1 MADLVKN
8 TPKVLNLKDSMK
20 VLFLASWYPMNGRS
34 GNGIFAI
41 RQAEALAQAY
51 RRSGRSVT
59 VDVMAVQ
66 PRAWTGEKVQ
76 ILGEV
81 PGGPDR
87 TTQTGGLRHWLL
99 SYRDGRGGLLSM
111 IDQCGAWIR
120 LFRAYR
126 RHHGDRPTVVV
137 AQVAWKGAVVAL
149 LLGRPYG
156 VMEHWSGYLE
166 KEPPLKP
173 IPKWL
178 VRMSLRNAR
187 SVAAVSPW
195 LADALMQFCSGLRVS
210 TLPNVIEEVHWTSP
224 AGEGPA
230 GEEPAGEGP
239 AGEWPAGV
247 GPAGEGAAGPEPLRD
262 PRVFLHVSDLAP
274 VKNPRLL
281 FGAWAQSGLS
291 EQGYL
296 LRVAGEYSQESKAID
311 ASVKGVEWLG
321 ILSPS
326 ELCYQLRSSRALLLS
341 SHRETFSILAGEA
354 LLNGCSVWTSYPPL
368 RAFYQGLD
376 GLVSLPDDQPL
387 TWSLAL
393 QEAAASN
400 PPPWNTPQAVRL
412 VQERLKPYRIH
423 EAGQAM
429 LSWIDA
435 WKP

>member
-1 MADLVKN
+1 MGDGWRSRVAALVKN

-66 PRAWTGEKVQ
+66 PRAWTGGRVQ

-81 PGGPDR
+81 PDVLDR
-87 TTQTGGLRHWLL
+87 TTQAGGLRHWLL
-99 SYRDGRGGLLSM
+99 DYRDGRGGMFSL
-111 IDQCGAWIR
+111 IDQCWAWIR
-120 LFRAYR
+120 LLRAYR
-126 RHHGDRPTVVV
+126 RHHGERPTVVV
-137 AQVAWKGAVVAL
+137 AQVAWKAAIAAL

-178 VRMSLRNAR
+178 VRLSLRNAR

-210 TLPNVIEEVHWTSP
+210 TLPNVIEEVHWTPP
-224 AGEGPA
+224 AVDLAA
-230 GEEPAGEGP
+230 GQ
-239 AGEWPAGV
+239 
-247 GPAGEGAAGPEPLRD
+247 GAAGDVTSGSEPWRD

-274 VKNPRLL
+274 VKNPALL
-281 FGAWAQSGLS
+281 FGAWALSGLS
-291 EQGYL
+291 DQGYL
-296 LRVAGEYSQESKAID
+296 LRVAGEYSQESKARY
-311 ASVKGVEWLG
+311 ASVKGLEWLG
-321 ILSPS
+321 ILSPT

-368 RAFYQGLD
+368 RSFYQGLD

-400 PPPWNTPQAVRL
+400 PHPWNSPQAVRL
-412 VQERLKPYRIH
+412 VQERLKPYRNH

>member
-1 MADLVKN
+1 MGDGWRPWVAALVKN

-51 RRSGRSVT
+51 RRFGRSVT

-66 PRAWTGEKVQ
+66 PRAWMGGRVQ

-81 PGGPDR
+81 PGGPDQSTPR
-87 TTQTGGLRHWLL
+87 GDLRHWLL
-99 SYRDGRGGLLSM
+99 TYQDGRGGLFSL
-111 IDQCGAWIR
+111 INQCWAWLR
-120 LFRAYR
+120 LLRAYR

-137 AQVAWKGAVVAL
+137 AQVAWKAAVVAL

-173 IPKWL
+173 INKWL
-178 VRMSLRNAR
+178 VRRSLRNAR

-210 TLPNVIEEVHWTSP
+210 TLPNVIEEVHWVPP

-230 GEEPAGEGP
+230 EEGP
-239 AGEWPAGV
+239 AG
-247 GPAGEGAAGPEPLRD
+247 PEPCRD

-296 LRVAGEYSQESKAID
+296 LRVAGEYSQESKANY

-393 QEAAASN
+393 QEAVASN

-412 VQERLKPYRIH
+412 VQERLKPYRH
-423 EAGQAM
+423 DKAGQAM

>member
-1 MADLVKN
+1 MGDGWRPWVADLVKN

-66 PRAWTGEKVQ
+66 PRAWTGGRVQ

-87 TTQTGGLRHWLL
+87 TAQTGGLRHWLL

-137 AQVAWKGAVVAL
+137 AQVAWKAAVVAL

-178 VRMSLRNAR
+178 VRRSLRNAR

-210 TLPNVIEEVHWTSP
+210 TLPNVIEEVHWTPP

-230 GEEPAGEGP
+230 GEGAAGEG
-239 AGEWPAGV
+239 A
-247 GPAGEGAAGPEPLRD
+247 AGEGAAGPEPLRD

-291 EQGYL
+291 DQGYR

-311 ASVKGVEWLG
+311 AEVKGVEWLG

-354 LLNGCSVWTSYPPL
+354 LLNGCYVWTSYPPL

-376 GLVSLPDDQPL
+376 GLVSLPDDQIL

>member
-99 SYRDGRGGLLSM
+99 SYRDGRGGLLSL
-111 IDQCGAWIR
+111 IDQCRAWIR

-230 GEEPAGEGP
+230 GEGP
-239 AGEWPAGV
+239 AGEWP
-247 GPAGEGAAGPEPLRD
+247 AGPEPLRD

-376 GLVSLPDDQPL
+376 GLVSLPDDQIL

>member
-66 PRAWTGEKVQ
+66 PRAWTGGKVQ

-81 PGGPDR
+81 PCGGPDR

-99 SYRDGRGGLLSM
+99 SYRDGLGGLFSL

-120 LFRAYR
+120 LLRAYR

-137 AQVAWKGAVVAL
+137 AQVAWKAAVVAL

-210 TLPNVIEEVHWTSP
+210 TLPNVIEEVHWTP
-224 AGEGPA
+224 
-230 GEEPAGEGP
+230 PAGEGP
-239 AGEWPAGV
+239 AGEWPAGE
-247 GPAGEGAAGPEPLRD
+247 GPGGPEPLRD

-291 EQGYL
+291 DQGYR
-296 LRVAGEYSQESKAID
+296 LRVAGEYSQESKANY
-311 ASVKGVEWLG
+311 AEVKGVEWLG

>member
-66 PRAWTGEKVQ
+66 PRAWTGGKVQ

-99 SYRDGRGGLLSM
+99 SYRDGRGGLLSL
-111 IDQCGAWIR
+111 IDQCRAWIR

-178 VRMSLRNAR
+178 VRRSLRNAR

-210 TLPNVIEEVHWTSP
+210 TLPNVIEEVHWTPPAGVGP
-224 AGEGPA
+224 AGEWPAGEWPA
-230 GEEPAGEGP
+230 GEEPAGEEP
-239 AGEWPAGV
+239 
-247 GPAGEGAAGPEPLRD
+247 AGPEPLRD

-291 EQGYL
+291 DQGYR

-311 ASVKGVEWLG
+311 AEVKGVEWLG

-341 SHRETFSILAGEA
+341 SHRETFSIL
-354 LLNGCSVWTSYPPL
+354 V
-368 RAFYQGLD
+368 RR
-376 GLVSLPDDQPL
+376 
-387 TWSLAL
+387 SLAKWL
-393 QEAAASN
+393 LCMDFVPS
-400 PPPWNTPQAVRL
+400 TSCF
-412 VQERLKPYRIH
+412 
-423 EAGQAM
+423 
-429 LSWIDA
+429 LSRTGRVGFFA
-435 WKP
+435 R

>member
-1 MADLVKN
+1 
-8 TPKVLNLKDSMK
+8 
-20 VLFLASWYPMNGRS
+20 
-34 GNGIFAI
+34 
-41 RQAEALAQAY
+41 
-51 RRSGRSVT
+51 
-59 VDVMAVQ
+59 
-66 PRAWTGEKVQ
+66 
-76 ILGEV
+76 
-81 PGGPDR
+81 
-87 TTQTGGLRHWLL
+87 
-99 SYRDGRGGLLSM
+99 M

-120 LFRAYR
+120 LFRAYH

-137 AQVAWKGAVVAL
+137 AQVAWKAAVVAL

-178 VRMSLRNAR
+178 VRRSLRNAR

-230 GEEPAGEGP
+230 GE
-239 AGEWPAGV
+239 WP
-247 GPAGEGAAGPEPLRD
+247 AGPEPLRD

-291 EQGYL
+291 DQGYR

-311 ASVKGVEWLG
+311 AEVKGVEWLG

-354 LLNGCSVWTSYPPL
+354 LLNGCYVWTSYPPL

-376 GLVSLPDDQPL
+376 GLVSLPDDQIL

-400 PPPWNTPQAVRL
+400 PPPWNTP
-412 VQERLKPYRIH
+412 KPF
-423 EAGQAM
+423 GW
-429 LSWIDA
+429 S
-435 WKP
+435 KSV

>member
-1 MADLVKN
+1 MGDGWRPWVADLVKN

-66 PRAWTGEKVQ
+66 PRAWTGGKVQ

-87 TTQTGGLRHWLL
+87 TAQTGGLRHWLL

-120 LFRAYR
+120 LFRAYH

-137 AQVAWKGAVVAL
+137 AQVAWKAAVVAL

-178 VRMSLRNAR
+178 VRRSLRNAR

-210 TLPNVIEEVHWTSP
+210 TLPNVIEEVHWTPP

-230 GEEPAGEGP
+230 EEGP
-239 AGEWPAGV
+239 AG
-247 GPAGEGAAGPEPLRD
+247 PEPCRD
-262 PRVFLHVSDLAP
+262 SRVFLHVSDLAP

-291 EQGYL
+291 DQGYS
-296 LRVAGEYSQESKAID
+296 LRVAGEYSQESKANY

-341 SHRETFSILAGEA
+341 SHRETFSILAGES

-400 PPPWNTPQAVRL
+400 PPPWNSPQAVRL
-412 VQERLKPYRIH
+412 VQERLKPYRH
-423 EAGQAM
+423 DEAGQAM

>member
-1 MADLVKN
+1 
-8 TPKVLNLKDSMK
+8 MK

-66 PRAWTGEKVQ
+66 PRAWTGGRVQ

-87 TTQTGGLRHWLL
+87 TAQTGGLRHWLL

-137 AQVAWKGAVVAL
+137 AQVAWKAAVVAL

-178 VRMSLRNAR
+178 VRRSLRNAR

-210 TLPNVIEEVHWTSP
+210 TLPNVIEEVHWTPP

-230 GEEPAGEGP
+230 GEGAAGEG
-239 AGEWPAGV
+239 A
-247 GPAGEGAAGPEPLRD
+247 AGEGAAGPEPLRD

-291 EQGYL
+291 DQGYR

-311 ASVKGVEWLG
+311 AEVKGVEWLG

-354 LLNGCSVWTSYPPL
+354 LLNGCYVWTSYPPL

-376 GLVSLPDDQPL
+376 GLVSLPDDQIL

>member
-1 MADLVKN
+1 MGDGGRPRVAVLVKN

-41 RQAEALAQAY
+41 RQAEALAQAC
-51 RRSGRSVT
+51 RRSSRPVA

-66 PRAWTGEKVQ
+66 PLAWTGGRVQ

-81 PGGPDR
+81 PHETDP
-87 TTQTGGLRHWLL
+87 TSQTGELRHWLL
-99 SYRDGRGGLLSM
+99 SYRDGRGGLCSL
-111 IDQCGAWIR
+111 IHQGWAWFR
-120 LFRAYR
+120 LLRAYH
-126 RHHGDRPTVVV
+126 RHHGAGPTVVV
-137 AQVAWKGAVVAL
+137 AQVAWKAAVVAL

-156 VMEHWSGYLE
+156 VIEHWSGYLE
-166 KEPPLKP
+166 EKPPWRPLT
-173 IPKWL
+173 KWL
-178 VRMSLRNAR
+178 VRKSLRNAR

-195 LADALMQFCSGLRVS
+195 LAQALMAFCSGLRVS
-210 TLPNVIEEVHWTSP
+210 TLPNVIEEVHWTPPVGEVP

-230 GEEPAGEGP
+230 G
-239 AGEWPAGV
+239 
-247 GPAGEGAAGPEPLRD
+247 PEPCRD

-281 FGAWAQSGLS
+281 FGAWVQSGLS
-291 EQGYL
+291 DQGYV
-296 LRVAGEYSQESKAID
+296 LRVAGEYSEKTKSFF

-321 ILSPS
+321 ILTPS

-387 TWSLAL
+387 TWSKAL
-393 QEAAASN
+393 QEAVASN

-412 VQERLKPYRIH
+412 VQERLKPYRHH

>member
-1 MADLVKN
+1 
-8 TPKVLNLKDSMK
+8 
-20 VLFLASWYPMNGRS
+20 
-34 GNGIFAI
+34 
-41 RQAEALAQAY
+41 
-51 RRSGRSVT
+51 
-59 VDVMAVQ
+59 
-66 PRAWTGEKVQ
+66 
-76 ILGEV
+76 
-81 PGGPDR
+81 
-87 TTQTGGLRHWLL
+87 
-99 SYRDGRGGLLSM
+99 
-111 IDQCGAWIR
+111 
-120 LFRAYR
+120 
-126 RHHGDRPTVVV
+126 VVV
-137 AQVAWKGAVVAL
+137 AQVAWKAAVVAL

-173 IPKWL
+173 INKWL
-178 VRMSLRNAR
+178 VRRSLRNAR

-210 TLPNVIEEVHWTSP
+210 TLPNVIEEVHWVPP

-230 GEEPAGEGP
+230 EEGP
-239 AGEWPAGV
+239 AG
-247 GPAGEGAAGPEPLRD
+247 PEPCRD

-291 EQGYL
+291 DQGYL
-296 LRVAGEYSQESKAID
+296 LRVAGEYSQESKANY

-393 QEAAASN
+393 QEAVASN

-412 VQERLKPYRIH
+412 VQERLKPYRH
-423 EAGQAM
+423 DEAGQAM

>member
-1 MADLVKN
+1 
-8 TPKVLNLKDSMK
+8 MK

-66 PRAWTGEKVQ
+66 PRAWTGGKVQ

-87 TTQTGGLRHWLL
+87 TTQTGGLRHWML

-137 AQVAWKGAVVAL
+137 AQVAWKAAVVAL

-173 IPKWL
+173 INKWL
-178 VRMSLRNAR
+178 VRRSLRNAR

-210 TLPNVIEEVHWTSP
+210 TLPNVIEEVHWTPPSE
-224 AGEGPA
+224 EGPA
-230 GEEPAGEGP
+230 G
-239 AGEWPAGV
+239 
-247 GPAGEGAAGPEPLRD
+247 PEPCRD
-262 PRVFLHVSDLAP
+262 SRVFLHVSDLAP

-296 LRVAGEYSQESKAID
+296 LRVAGEYSQESKANY

-393 QEAAASN
+393 QEAVASN

-412 VQERLKPYRIH
+412 VQERLKPYRYD

>member
-1 MADLVKN
+1 
-8 TPKVLNLKDSMK
+8 
-20 VLFLASWYPMNGRS
+20 
-34 GNGIFAI
+34 
-41 RQAEALAQAY
+41 
-51 RRSGRSVT
+51 
-59 VDVMAVQ
+59 
-66 PRAWTGEKVQ
+66 
-76 ILGEV
+76 
-81 PGGPDR
+81 
-87 TTQTGGLRHWLL
+87 
-99 SYRDGRGGLLSM
+99 M

-137 AQVAWKGAVVAL
+137 AQVAWKAAVVAL

-173 IPKWL
+173 ITKWL
-178 VRMSLRNAR
+178 VRRSLRNAR

-224 AGEGPA
+224 AEEGPA
-230 GEEPAGEGP
+230 G
-239 AGEWPAGV
+239 
-247 GPAGEGAAGPEPLRD
+247 PEPCRD
-262 PRVFLHVSDLAP
+262 SRVFLHVSDLAP

-296 LRVAGEYSQESKAID
+296 LRVAGEYSQESKANY

-354 LLNGCSVWTSYPPL
+354 LLNDFVPS
-368 RAFYQGLD
+368 
-376 GLVSLPDDQPL
+376 
-387 TWSLAL
+387 
-393 QEAAASN
+393 ASCF
-400 PPPWNTPQAVRL
+400 
-412 VQERLKPYRIH
+412 
-423 EAGQAM
+423 
-429 LSWIDA
+429 LSRTGRVGFFA
-435 WKP
+435 R

>member
-1 MADLVKN
+1 
-8 TPKVLNLKDSMK
+8 
-20 VLFLASWYPMNGRS
+20 
-34 GNGIFAI
+34 
-41 RQAEALAQAY
+41 
-51 RRSGRSVT
+51 
-59 VDVMAVQ
+59 
-66 PRAWTGEKVQ
+66 
-76 ILGEV
+76 
-81 PGGPDR
+81 
-87 TTQTGGLRHWLL
+87 
-99 SYRDGRGGLLSM
+99 M

-137 AQVAWKGAVVAL
+137 AQVAWKAAVVAL

-173 IPKWL
+173 ITKWL
-178 VRMSLRNAR
+178 VRRSLRNAR

-210 TLPNVIEEVHWTSP
+210 TLPNVIEEVHWTPPSE
-224 AGEGPA
+224 EGPA
-230 GEEPAGEGP
+230 G
-239 AGEWPAGV
+239 
-247 GPAGEGAAGPEPLRD
+247 PEPCRD
-262 PRVFLHVSDLAP
+262 SRVFLHVSDLAP

-296 LRVAGEYSQESKAID
+296 LRVAGEYSQESKANY

-393 QEAAASN
+393 QEAVASN

-412 VQERLKPYRIH
+412 VQERLKPYRH
-423 EAGQAM
+423 DEAGQAM
-429 LSWIDA
+429 LSWIDE

>member
-1 MADLVKN
+1 
-8 TPKVLNLKDSMK
+8 MK

-66 PRAWTGEKVQ
+66 PRAWTGGKVQ

-87 TTQTGGLRHWLL
+87 TTQTGGLRHWML

-137 AQVAWKGAVVAL
+137 AQVAWKAAVVAL

-173 IPKWL
+173 ITKWL
-178 VRMSLRNAR
+178 VRRSLRNAR

-210 TLPNVIEEVHWTSP
+210 TLPNVIEEVHWTPP
-224 AGEGPA
+224 AEEGPA
-230 GEEPAGEGP
+230 G
-239 AGEWPAGV
+239 
-247 GPAGEGAAGPEPLRD
+247 PEPCRD
-262 PRVFLHVSDLAP
+262 SRVFLHVSDLAP

-296 LRVAGEYSQESKAID
+296 LRVAGEYSQESKANY

-412 VQERLKPYRIH
+412 VQERLKPYRYD

>member
-1 MADLVKN
+1 MGDGWRPWVADLVKN

-66 PRAWTGEKVQ
+66 PRAWTGGKVQ

-87 TTQTGGLRHWLL
+87 TTQTGGLRHWML

-137 AQVAWKGAVVAL
+137 AQVAWKAAVVAL

-173 IPKWL
+173 ITKWL
-178 VRMSLRNAR
+178 VRRSLRNAR

-210 TLPNVIEEVHWTSP
+210 TLPNVIEEVHWTPPSE
-224 AGEGPA
+224 EGPA
-230 GEEPAGEGP
+230 G
-239 AGEWPAGV
+239 
-247 GPAGEGAAGPEPLRD
+247 PEPCRD
-262 PRVFLHVSDLAP
+262 SRVFLHVSDLAP

-296 LRVAGEYSQESKAID
+296 LRVAGEYSQESKANY

-393 QEAAASN
+393 QEAVASN

-412 VQERLKPYRIH
+412 VQERLKPYRYD

>member
-1 MADLVKN
+1 MGDGWRPWVADLVKN

-66 PRAWTGEKVQ
+66 PRAWTGGRVQ

-120 LFRAYR
+120 LFRAYH

-137 AQVAWKGAVVAL
+137 AQVAWKAAVVAL

-178 VRMSLRNAR
+178 VRRSLRNAR

-210 TLPNVIEEVHWTSP
+210 TLPNVIEEVHWTPP

-230 GEEPAGEGP
+230 EEGP
-239 AGEWPAGV
+239 AG
-247 GPAGEGAAGPEPLRD
+247 PEPCRD
-262 PRVFLHVSDLAP
+262 SRVFLHVSDLAP

-291 EQGYL
+291 DQGYR

-311 ASVKGVEWLG
+311 AEVKGVEWLG

-354 LLNGCSVWTSYPPL
+354 LLNGCYVWTSYPPL

-376 GLVSLPDDQPL
+376 GLVSLPDDQIL

>member
-1 MADLVKN
+1 
-8 TPKVLNLKDSMK
+8 MK

-66 PRAWTGEKVQ
+66 PRAWTGGKVQ

-87 TTQTGGLRHWLL
+87 TTQTGGLRHWML

-120 LFRAYR
+120 LIRAYR

-137 AQVAWKGAVVAL
+137 AQVAWKAAVVAL

-173 IPKWL
+173 ITKWL
-178 VRMSLRNAR
+178 VRRSLRNAR

-210 TLPNVIEEVHWTSP
+210 TLPNVI
-224 AGEGPA
+224 G
-230 GEEPAGEGP
+230 
-239 AGEWPAGV
+239 
-247 GPAGEGAAGPEPLRD
+247 RD
-262 PRVFLHVSDLAP
+262 SRVFLHVSDLAP

-296 LRVAGEYSQESKAID
+296 LRVAGEYSQESKANY

-376 GLVSLPDDQPL
+376 GLISLPDDQPL

-393 QEAAASN
+393 QEAVASN

-412 VQERLKPYRIH
+412 VQERLKPYRH
-423 EAGQAM
+423 DEAGQAM